1 MKRIATPIVGDMITA
16 TALTL
21 VVIPAICVRAQV
33 ERRRDGLGG
42 DVILDELDLIA
53 RPFVPPC
60 AAAVR
65 AMTTFLT
72 SNWQRLSAGRC
83 PARSA
88 DTLAKCSGADQ
99 PRAPGISC

>member
-53 RPFVPPC
+53 RPVVPPC
-60 AAAVR
+60 AAAES

-72 SNWQRLSAGRC
+72 SNWQRLAAGRC
-83 PARSA
+83 PDRSA
-88 DTLAKCSGADQ
+88 ETLAKSSWAD
-99 PRAPGISC
+99 